1 MYLLNVHT
9 RQLQEFIGDRIPE
22 YAILSHTWGDDEV
35 LFQDLA
41 DPRHKEKLGYRKIEG
56 CCQQA
61 IRDGFD
67 FVWIDTC
74 CIDKRSSAELSEAIN
89 SMFRWYGEAK
99 VCYVYLVDV
108 LRGENPHKPHS
119 AFLNS
124 RWFTRGWT
132 LQELIAPHNLKFFYS
147 NWTVIF
153 ETTKESR
160 GQILFDLYEPDSS
173 EPDFSELDSF
183 LDTIASITGIEDWH
197 MYSLHTMDMTL
208 KHVSVATKLSWVSR
222 RSTTRTEDMAYCLL
236 GLLDVNMPLLYG
248 EGHRAFL
255 RLQEEFLKQSFDSSI
270 LLWGFGMDR
279 PDILN
284 IGSYFSPNC
293 LAPTPQLFQGFRNLT
308 LRKSNGFS
316 DTRPG
321 EVWAVTPYG
330 LRVELPVLQV
340 DARSNA
346 YLCVTDYTTL
356 GPSFETFAIPLKYQG
371 SGVYVMGPYSTPC
384 LLNIKRITSGVK
396 STDRKPST
404 IYIDVDKEYYQ
415 REYYQQRASLFI
427 PPLKTENV
435 VFVDISSLI
444 ANGFILESIFP
455 PAASV
460 TGSWVYHSGVQ
471 SFALILHRKY
481 RLALCIYVICQR
493 YTQWYR
499 RKQMKCEALMRFSP
513 YETRRTATQ
522 AWILCRKD
530 WETRLSYRPQLDW
543 QKSVSTID
551 FGPPEQYRSVWTISS
566 ECKIG
571 PAPLP
576 YNGEAFQIKT
586 IARITGGVRQAD
598 YNSTMASLAGSTLA

>member
-1 MYLLNVHT
+1 MYLLDVHT
-9 RQLQEFIGDRIPE
+9 RQLQEFIGNMTPP

-61 IRDGFD
+61 ICDGFD

-108 LRGENPHKPHS
+108 FPEEDPHEPS
-119 AFLNS
+119 SVFFNS

-153 ETTKESR
+153 ETTRESR
-160 GQILFDLYEPDSS
+160 ERIQFDPY
-173 EPDFSELDSF
+173 EPDFSKADSF

-197 MYSLHTMDMTL
+197 MYSLHTMDITL

-255 RLQEEFLKQSFDSSI
+255 RLQEEFLKKSFDSSI
-270 LLWGFGMDR
+270 LLWGFGLDR
-279 PDILN
+279 SDIQN
-284 IGSYFSPNC
+284 FGAGFNPSC
-293 LAPTPQLFQGFRNLT
+293 LASTPRLFYGFRNIALVE
-308 LRKSNGFS
+308 S
-316 DTRPG
+316 DHLLDSRPG
-321 EVWAVTPYG
+321 EIWALTPYG

-340 DARSNA
+340 DARSKV

-356 GPSFETFAIPLKYQG
+356 GPPFETFAIPLKYQG
-371 SGVYVMGPYSTPC
+371 SGVYIRGPYSTPS
-384 LLNIKRITSGVK
+384 LLNMRRVSSGLK
-396 STDRKPST
+396 SNDWKPRT
-404 IYIDVDKEYYQ
+404 IYIDVDKEYYKS
-415 REYYQQRASLFI
+415 EYYQRVGWSV

-435 VFVDISSLI
+435 VFVDISSLV
-444 ANGFILESIFP
+444 ANGFILESVFP

-460 TGSWVYHSGVQ
+460 TGSWVYQLGVQ

-493 YTQWYR
+493 CTQWYR
-499 RKQMKCEALMRFSP
+499 WKQMKCEALMRFSP

-530 WETRLSYRPQLDW
+530 WESRLSYCPRLDW
-543 QKSVSTID
+543 QKSASTID
-551 FGPPEQYRSVWTISS
+551 IGPPEQYRSVWTISS

-571 PAPLP
+571 PAPPP
-576 YNGEAFQIKT
+576 YNGEAFHIKT
-586 IARITGGVRQAD
+586 IARITDGVRQAD
-598 YNSTMASLAGSTLA
+598 YNSTVASLAGSTLA